1 MPPFITYNGQTGY
14 FQNGQF
20 IPATREQ
27 YDGLFNGNPFMNNPM
42 FSNLAGR
49 QQPLQQGQIV
59 EPAMSNEQ
67 KIAQQSSNVPLE
79 GTSSIQ
85 YGMTD
90 QGLGFNQGKTFY
102 PSTAMT
108 KTGMALIGN
117 PALGITANPYELQG
131 AHNPY
136 APQAAL
142 VQQQALQQAIDNNQ
156 QQTVQGPQ
164 VQQTGVP
171 LNLSK
176 DGIFG
181 AIQNPFV
188 SQTETPE
195 AIVTES
201 KADGM
206 IGPMSGGKAPVVSNV
221 TETATPVKS
230 KMTNAQSQG
239 LGMLIG
245 AGAKLVKAVA
255 PDNYD
260 ERVGMTKPNMIGTLA
275 GDATF
280 TQLGSAFGPVGLA
293 VGGGVDIVKNI
304 LAYAK
309 QKDKYD
315 NKKIGVN
322 TMQSMDDAR
331 ESMKPDYTG
340 YARYGAEVKNPFI
353 KHFAFGGPVD
363 PIDPKKKELTGL
375 ELYNSIYNSKGHDKR
390 LKHSQEQSSK
400 MLKENPNLMY
410 GRYIG
415 DTDMKY
421 NSESINS
428 NFEDLKKMRL
438 KGPNAPVY
446 DLTDDILK
454 EYKKNPS
461 TEAMMIPTGT
471 WNEEKQAFDLSGS
484 IYMKNEYKG
493 TNQGKYIN
501 FEESR
506 HFGNLANTAKEDESN
521 YNFLPYEIKLINEN
535 IPIKNPL
542 GKYGTNYTEISAKK
556 GAIDAYL
563 IDKGLLNPGED
574 VNDTHYEYL
583 YENQESLPGPVRQG
597 FMMYLDDN
605 DYDKYLKENGP
616 EKYNNF
622 IDQEKSKA
630 KQRFKNIQNS
640 SVMNDSENPYLQY
653 GRSGIYIKPEN
664 RGKFTNWAQS
674 HDMSVSEA
682 ANTVMENKEKYSPS
696 VVKMANF
703 AKNATKW
710 G

>member
-206 IGPMSGGKAPVVSNV
+206 IGPMSGGKAPVISNV
-221 TETATPVKS
+221 KETATPVKS

-245 AGAKLVKAVA
+245 AGAKLVKSVA

-280 TQLGSAFGPVGLA
+280 TQLGSVFGPVGLA
-293 VGGGVDIVKNI
+293 VGGGIDIVKNI

-331 ESMKPDYTG
+331 DSMKPDYTG
-340 YARYGAEVKNPFI
+340 YARYGAEVKNPYL
-353 KHFAFGGPVD
+353 KQYAFGGGGPVD
-363 PIDPKKKELTGL
+363 PKKKDNTVVDKASVMTGIGDEGVDFSSYVKGSNNSVLDIFKSEGYKEKLKNEL
-375 ELYNSIYNSKGHDKR
+375 EMSKGLMRTVDENTGFPVDSKFAHSYGGDKKYSYPSRYYSGGNFNFDEIYGDR
-390 LKHSQEQSSK
+390 LKSQENIDITINDEKGSGNTLYGKALAEMKTNQDSVYDEVNDVWDINQKGSIVIYK
-400 MLKENPNLMY
+400 DNWNPYNEEY
-410 GRYIG
+410 KRYQIPKAIDEEESHIG
-415 DTDMKY
+415 DINPSRKIIGTGNYIEMNADVFDKMNNTIIK
-421 NSESINS
+421 SE
-428 NFEDLKKMRL
+428 
-438 KGPNAPVY
+438 PVK
-446 DLTDDILK
+446 IK
-454 EYKKNPS
+454 EYIHEDPQNITPYARKIIDENINPETSDYLKNH
-461 TEAMMIPTGT
+461 TEAI
-471 WNEEKQAFDLSGS
+471 
-484 IYMKNEYKG
+484 
-493 TNQGKYIN
+493 
-501 FEESR
+501 
-506 HFGNLANTAKEDESN
+506 
-521 YNFLPYEIKLINEN
+521 
-535 IPIKNPL
+535 
-542 GKYGTNYTEISAKK
+542 AKK
-556 GAIDAYL
+556 RVSEIYL
-563 IDKGLLNPGED
+563 IEQGLLKPGGTVD
-574 VNDTHYEYL
+574 DSHYNYII
-583 YENQESLPGPVRQG
+583 ENRNKLPISTKHMLEMIQ
-597 FMMYLDDN
+597 
-605 DYDKYLKENGP
+605 DKDP
-616 EKYNNF
+616 EVMKT
-622 IDQEKSKA
+622 
-630 KQRFKNIQNS
+630 RFKNI
-640 SVMNDSENPYLQY
+640 MNKIAMQDHGNNPYL
-653 GRSGIYIKPEN
+653 
-664 RGKFTNWAQS
+664 
-674 HDMSVSEA
+674 V
-682 ANTVMENKEKYSPS
+682 
-696 VVKMANF
+696 
-703 AKNATKW
+703 
-710 G
+710 